1 MVAAK
6 SLLQRRRRCDVTL
19 SARERKV
26 GIMATFWQPG
36 RVLMPILRTAAG
48 VAALATLGAAPAAA
62 QILKCTDG
70 SGNVTYQNEPC
81 PKNVKAGRVDIFDNS
96 WTADRAEKEAE
107 WRRNAAAHHVV
118 TGMPLR
124 WVRDALGEP
133 TEVRNTATAGAA
145 EVWLYNF
152 PDRSV
157 QVGIL
162 ADQVLWFRETPMI
175 ASPTPVSPGP
185 ERSVLD
191 RAGVEGSRATP
202 ETPRPALDRA
212 AAEALRA
219 TPETLRPVPDLSRP
233 APANP
238 TSPDPTRAVARG
250 QDCRQ
255 ALAELG
261 KPDRQRE
268 VPPLDGASDPVTE
281 YIYEPAG
288 SASPTRTR
296 VVCANGRVEGVDRT
310 VVR

>member
-1 MVAAK
+1 M
-6 SLLQRRRRCDVTL
+6 SIL
-19 SARERKV
+19 SN
-26 GIMATFWQPG
+26 
-36 RVLMPILRTAAG
+36 AAG
-48 VAALATLGAAPAAA
+48 FAALGALVAAPAAA

-81 PKNVKAGRVDIFDNS
+81 PKNVKAGHVDIFDNS

-107 WRRNAAAHHVV
+107 WRRNATAHRVV

-133 TEVRNTATAGAA
+133 AEVRDTTTAGAA
-145 EVWLYNF
+145 AVWLYNF

-162 ADQVLWFRETPMI
+162 ADQVLWFRETPI
-175 ASPTPVSPGP
+175 VGSPARASPGP
-185 ERSVLD
+185 ERAAPD
-191 RAGVEGSRATP
+191 RAP
-202 ETPRPALDRA
+202 
-212 AAEALRA
+212 AEALRTVPDRAPAEPLRA
-219 TPETLRPVPDLSRP
+219 TPDAPRASDISRS
-233 APANP
+233 ALASP
-238 TSPDPTRAVARG
+238 TPTEPSRAVARG

-268 VPPLDGASDPVTE
+268 VPPLDSASDPATE

-288 SASPTRTR
+288 SVSPTRTR

>member
-1 MVAAK
+1 M
-6 SLLQRRRRCDVTL
+6 SILLN
-19 SARERKV
+19 
-26 GIMATFWQPG
+26 
-36 RVLMPILRTAAG
+36 AAG
-48 VAALATLGAAPAAA
+48 FAALGALVAAPAAA

-81 PKNVKAGRVDIFDNS
+81 PKNVKAGHVDIFDNS

-107 WRRNAAAHHVV
+107 WRRNAVLHRVV

-133 TEVRNTATAGAA
+133 AEVRDTATAGAA
-145 EVWLYNF
+145 AVWLYNF

-175 ASPTPVSPGP
+175 GPAARVSPGP
-185 ERSVLD
+185 ERPAPD
-191 RAGVEGSRATP
+191 RA
-202 ETPRPALDRA
+202 PAEPLRSAPDRA
-212 AAEALRA
+212 PAEALRTVPDRAPAEPLRA
-219 TPETLRPVPDLSRP
+219 TPDAPRASDISRSALASP
-233 APANP
+233 APTEP
-238 TSPDPTRAVARG
+238 SRAVARG

-268 VPPLDGASDPVTE
+268 VPPLDSASDPVTE

>member
-1 MVAAK
+1 M
-6 SLLQRRRRCDVTL
+6 SIL
-19 SARERKV
+19 SN
-26 GIMATFWQPG
+26 
-36 RVLMPILRTAAG
+36 AAG
-48 VAALATLGAAPAAA
+48 FAALGALVAAPAAA

-81 PKNVKAGRVDIFDNS
+81 PKNVKAGHVDIFDNS

-107 WRRNAAAHHVV
+107 WRRNATAHRVV

-133 TEVRNTATAGAA
+133 AEVRDTTTAGAA
-145 EVWLYNF
+145 AVWLYNF

-175 ASPTPVSPGP
+175 GPAARVLPGP
-185 ERSVLD
+185 ERPAPD
-191 RAGVEGSRATP
+191 RA
-202 ETPRPALDRA
+202 PAEPLRSAPDRA
-212 AAEALRA
+212 PAEALRTVPDRAPAEPLRTVPDRAPAEPLRA
-219 TPETLRPVPDLSRP
+219 TPDALRASDISRSALASP
-233 APANP
+233 APTEP
-238 TSPDPTRAVARG
+238 SRAVARG

-268 VPPLDGASDPVTE
+268 VPPLDSASDPATE

>member
-1 MVAAK
+1 
-6 SLLQRRRRCDVTL
+6 
-19 SARERKV
+19 
-26 GIMATFWQPG
+26 MASSWQPG
-36 RVLMPILRTAAG
+36 RALKSILWTAAG
-48 VAALATLGAAPAAA
+48 LAALVALVSAPVAA

-107 WRRNAAAHHVV
+107 WRRNAAQHRVV

-133 TEVRNTATAGAA
+133 AEIRDTATAGAA
-145 EVWLYNF
+145 AVWLYNF
-152 PDRSV
+152 PDRNV

-175 ASPTPVSPGP
+175 RPPASVSPAP
-185 ERSVLD
+185 ER
-191 RAGVEGSRATP
+191 
-202 ETPRPALDRA
+202 PAPDRA

-219 TPETLRPVPDLSRP
+219 TPEAPLP
-233 APANP
+233 APDISRSALA
-238 TSPDPTRAVARG
+238 SPSPAGPARAVTRG

-268 VPPLDGASDPVTE
+268 VPPLDSASDPVTE

-288 SASPTRTR
+288 SANPTRTR

>member
-1 MVAAK
+1 MSIFWNVAG
-6 SLLQRRRRCDVTL
+6 L
-19 SARERKV
+19 
-26 GIMATFWQPG
+26 ATF
-36 RVLMPILRTAAG
+36 
-48 VAALATLGAAPAAA
+48 AALVAAPAAA
-62 QILKCTDG
+62 QILKCIDG

-81 PKNVKAGRVDIFDNS
+81 PKNEKSGRVDIFDNS

-107 WRRNAAAHHVV
+107 WRRNAALHRVV

-145 EVWLYNF
+145 EVWLYNL

-162 ADQVLWFRETPMI
+162 ADQVLWFRETPMVG
-175 ASPTPVSPGP
+175 SPARLSPAP
-185 ERSVLD
+185 ERPAFD
-191 RAGVEGSRATP
+191 RAAAEASRATS
-202 ETPRPALDRA
+202 ETQRPALDRA
-212 AAEALRA
+212 AAEASRS
-219 TPETLRPVPDLSRP
+219 TPEAQRP
-233 APANP
+233 AADISLPTAANP
-238 TSPDPTRAVARG
+238 SSSDPARAVARG

-268 VPPLDGASDPVTE
+268 VPPLDSASDPVTE

-296 VVCANGRVEGVDRT
+296 VVCANGRVEGIDRT
-310 VVR
+310 VAR

>member
-1 MVAAK
+1 M
-6 SLLQRRRRCDVTL
+6 S
-19 SARERKV
+19 
-26 GIMATFWQPG
+26 
-36 RVLMPILRTAAG
+36 ILWNAAG
-48 VAALATLGAAPAAA
+48 FAALVALVAAPAAA

-81 PKNVKAGRVDIFDNS
+81 PKNVKAGHVDIFDNS

-107 WRRNAAAHHVV
+107 WRRNAALHRVV

-133 TEVRNTATAGAA
+133 AEVRDTATAGAA
-145 EVWLYNF
+145 AVWLYNF
-152 PDRSV
+152 PERSV

-175 ASPTPVSPGP
+175 GPAARVSPGP
-185 ERSVLD
+185 ERPAPD
-191 RAGVEGSRATP
+191 RA
-202 ETPRPALDRA
+202 PAEALRTVPDRA
-212 AAEALRA
+212 PAEALRTVPDRAPAEALRA
-219 TPETLRPVPDLSRP
+219 TPDAPRASDISRSALASP
-233 APANP
+233 APTEP
-238 TSPDPTRAVARG
+238 SRAVARG

-268 VPPLDGASDPVTE
+268 VPPLDSASDPVTE

-296 VVCANGRVEGVDRT
+296 VVCANGRVEGIDRT

>member
-1 MVAAK
+1 
-6 SLLQRRRRCDVTL
+6 
-19 SARERKV
+19 
-26 GIMATFWQPG
+26 
-36 RVLMPILRTAAG
+36 MPILRTAAG
-48 VAALATLGAAPAAA
+48 LAALGALIAAPAAA
-62 QILKCTDG
+62 QILKCTDD

-107 WRRNAAAHHVV
+107 WRRNATLHRVV

-133 TEVRNTATAGAA
+133 VEVRDTATAGAA
-145 EVWLYNF
+145 EVWLYNL

-162 ADQVLWFRETPMI
+162 ADQVLWFRETPVI
-175 ASPTPVSPGP
+175 GPAARISPGP
-185 ERSVLD
+185 DRPAPD
-191 RAGVEGSRATP
+191 RA
-202 ETPRPALDRA
+202 PA
-212 AAEALRA
+212 EPLRA
-219 TPETLRPVPDLSRP
+219 TPDR
-233 APANP
+233 APAEPLRAMPEAPRAAPDISRSALASPSP
-238 TSPDPTRAVARG
+238 TDAARVVARG

-255 ALAELG
+255 ALSQLG

-268 VPPLDGASDPVTE
+268 VPPLDSASDPATE

-296 VVCANGRVEGVDRT
+296 VVCANGRVEGVDRA
-310 VVR
+310 VLR

>member
-1 MVAAK
+1 M
-6 SLLQRRRRCDVTL
+6 S
-19 SARERKV
+19 
-26 GIMATFWQPG
+26 
-36 RVLMPILRTAAG
+36 ILWNAAG
-48 VAALATLGAAPAAA
+48 FAALGALVAAPAAA

-81 PKNVKAGRVDIFDNS
+81 PKNVKAGHVDIFDNS

-107 WRRNAAAHHVV
+107 WRRNAAAHRVV

-133 TEVRNTATAGAA
+133 AEVRDTATAGAA
-145 EVWLYNF
+145 AVWLYNF

-175 ASPTPVSPGP
+175 GPAARVSPGP
-185 ERSVLD
+185 ERPAPD
-191 RAGVEGSRATP
+191 RA
-202 ETPRPALDRA
+202 PAEPLRSAPDRA
-212 AAEALRA
+212 PAEALRTVPDRAPAEPLRTVPDRAPAEPLRA
-219 TPETLRPVPDLSRP
+219 TPDAPRASDISHSALASP
-233 APANP
+233 APTEP
-238 TSPDPTRAVARG
+238 SRAVARG
-250 QDCRQ
+250 QDCSQ

-268 VPPLDGASDPVTE
+268 VPPLDSASDPMTE

>member
-1 MVAAK
+1 M
-6 SLLQRRRRCDVTL
+6 SIL
-19 SARERKV
+19 SN
-26 GIMATFWQPG
+26 
-36 RVLMPILRTAAG
+36 AAG
-48 VAALATLGAAPAAA
+48 FAALGALVAAPAAA

-81 PKNVKAGRVDIFDNS
+81 PKNVKAGHVDIFDNS

-107 WRRNAAAHHVV
+107 WRRNATAHRVV

-133 TEVRNTATAGAA
+133 AEVRDTTTAGAA
-145 EVWLYNF
+145 AVWLYNF

-175 ASPTPVSPGP
+175 GPAARVSPGP
-185 ERSVLD
+185 ERPAPD
-191 RAGVEGSRATP
+191 RA
-202 ETPRPALDRA
+202 PAEPLRSAPDRA
-212 AAEALRA
+212 PAEALRTVPDRAPAEPLRTVPDRAPAEPLGA
-219 TPETLRPVPDLSRP
+219 TPDAPRASDISRS
-233 APANP
+233 ALASP
-238 TSPDPTRAVARG
+238 TPTEPSRAVARG

-268 VPPLDGASDPVTE
+268 VPPLDSASDPATE

-288 SASPTRTR
+288 SVSPTRTR

>member
-1 MVAAK
+1 M
-6 SLLQRRRRCDVTL
+6 
-19 SARERKV
+19 
-26 GIMATFWQPG
+26 
-36 RVLMPILRTAAG
+36 
-48 VAALATLGAAPAAA
+48 ALAAAPAAA
-62 QILKCTDG
+62 QILKCTDD

-81 PKNVKAGRVDIFDNS
+81 PRNVKAGRVDIFDNS
-96 WTADRAEKEAE
+96 WTADRVEKEAE
-107 WRRNAAAHHVV
+107 WRRNAAQHRVA

-133 TEVRNTATAGAA
+133 QEVRDTATAGAA

-162 ADQVLWFRETPMI
+162 GDQVLWFRETP
-175 ASPTPVSPGP
+175 APGPVARVSPGSDRP
-185 ERSVLD
+185 APD
-191 RAGVEGSRATP
+191 RAPAEPLRAMP
-202 ETPRPALDRA
+202 EAPRPALDISRS
-212 AAEALRA
+212 
-219 TPETLRPVPDLSRP
+219 TPASPGP
-233 APANP
+233 AD
-238 TSPDPTRAVARG
+238 STRAVARG

-268 VPPLDGASDPVTE
+268 VPPLDSASDPATE

-296 VVCANGRVEGVDRT
+296 VVCANGRVEGIDRT

>member
-1 MVAAK
+1 
-6 SLLQRRRRCDVTL
+6 
-19 SARERKV
+19 
-26 GIMATFWQPG
+26 MASSWQPG
-36 RVLMPILRTAAG
+36 RALMPVLRAAAG
-48 VAALATLGAAPAAA
+48 VAALAALGAAPAVA

-81 PKNVKAGRVDIFDNS
+81 PKNLKAGRVDIFDNS

-107 WRRNAAAHHVV
+107 WRRNAAQHRVV

-133 TEVRNTATAGAA
+133 AEVRATATAGAA

-162 ADQVLWFRETPMI
+162 ADQVLWFRETPMP
-175 ASPTPVSPGP
+175 ASVARISPGP
-185 ERSVLD
+185 DRPAAD
-191 RAGVEGSRATP
+191 RAPADPGPVARISPGP
-202 ETPRPALDRA
+202 DRPAPDRA
-212 AAEALRA
+212 PAEALRA
-219 TPETLRPVPDLSRP
+219 TPEVPRAAPDISRSALASPNPVDP
-233 APANP
+233 A
-238 TSPDPTRAVARG
+238 RAVARG

-268 VPPLDGASDPVTE
+268 VPPLDSASDPATE

>member
-1 MVAAK
+1 MASSWK
-6 SLLQRRRRCDVTL
+6 S
-19 SARERKV
+19 
-26 GIMATFWQPG
+26 G
-36 RVLMPILRTAAG
+36 RVPVPILRTAAG
-48 VAALATLGAAPAAA
+48 VVALVALVAAPAVA

-81 PKNVKAGRVDIFDNS
+81 PKNLKAGRVDIFDNS

-107 WRRNAAAHHVV
+107 WRRNAALHRVA

-133 TEVRNTATAGAA
+133 GEVRDTATAGAA

-162 ADQVLWFRETPMI
+162 ADQVLWFRETPVPGAVARI
-175 ASPTPVSPGP
+175 SPGP
-185 ERSVLD
+185 DRPAPD
-191 RAGVEGSRATP
+191 RAPAEALRAAP
-202 ETPRPALDRA
+202 DRA

-219 TPETLRPVPDLSRP
+219 TPEAPRAAPDISRSALASPSP
-233 APANP
+233 ADPA
-238 TSPDPTRAVARG
+238 RVVARG

-268 VPPLDGASDPVTE
+268 VPPLDSATDPATE

-288 SASPTRTR
+288 SANPTRTR
-296 VVCANGRVEGVDRT
+296 VVCANGKVEGIDRT
-310 VVR
+310 VLR

>member
-1 MVAAK
+1 M
-6 SLLQRRRRCDVTL
+6 S
-19 SARERKV
+19 
-26 GIMATFWQPG
+26 
-36 RVLMPILRTAAG
+36 ILWNAAG
-48 VAALATLGAAPAAA
+48 FAALVALVAAPAAA

-81 PKNVKAGRVDIFDNS
+81 PKNVKAGHVDIFDNS

-107 WRRNAAAHHVV
+107 WRRNAALHRVV

-133 TEVRNTATAGAA
+133 TEVRDTATAGAA
-145 EVWLYNF
+145 EVWLYNL

-162 ADQVLWFRETPMI
+162 ADQVLWFRETPIMG
-175 ASPTPVSPGP
+175 SPARASPGP
-185 ERSVLD
+185 ERPASD
-191 RAGVEGSRATP
+191 RAPAEALRTVPDRAPAEPLRATP
-202 ETPRPALDRA
+202 ETPRPA
-212 AAEALRA
+212 
-219 TPETLRPVPDLSRP
+219 PDISISRSAIASPSP
-233 APANP
+233 ADPA
-238 TSPDPTRAVARG
+238 RAVTRG

-268 VPPLDGASDPVTE
+268 VPPLDSASDPVTE

-296 VVCANGRVEGVDRT
+296 VVCAHGRVEGVDRT

>member
-1 MVAAK
+1 M
-6 SLLQRRRRCDVTL
+6 SSSWHSRR
-19 SARERKV
+19 A
-26 GIMATFWQPG
+26 
-36 RVLMPILRTAAG
+36 LMPRLRAAAG
-48 VAALATLGAAPAAA
+48 LAALVALAGPAPA
-62 QILKCTDG
+62 QIFKCIDA

-81 PKNVKAGRVDIFDNS
+81 PKNVTAGRVDIFDNS

-107 WRRNAAAHHVV
+107 WRRNAALHRVA
-118 TGMPLR
+118 TGMPQH

-133 TEVRNTATAGAA
+133 AEVRDTATAGAK

-162 ADQVLWFRETPMI
+162 DDRVLWFRETPVVG
-175 ASPTPVSPGP
+175 AVTRVSPAP
-185 ERSVLD
+185 
-191 RAGVEGSRATP
+191 
-202 ETPRPALDRA
+202 DRA
-212 AAEALRA
+212 AFDRALGEALRA
-219 TPETLRPVPDLSRP
+219 MPEAPRAARDSQRSAPDSPRSAPDSPRSTPDRPAFDRAVGEALRAAPEAAPAVPDSPRAALATPTPGEP
-233 APANP
+233 A
-238 TSPDPTRAVARG
+238 RAVARG

-268 VPPLDGASDPVTE
+268 VPPLDSASDPATE
-281 YIYEPAG
+281 YVYEPAG

-296 VVCANGRVEGVDRT
+296 VVCANGKVEGVDRT